1 MAFLAFLLLSIAF
14 NLVLP
19 MFLFVSNVFVHVVDD
34 NDDEPDDDDG
44 DGDRGGG
51 TGGCSEYCV
60 ALICF

>member
-1 MAFLAFLLLSIAF
+1 
-14 NLVLP
+14 